1 MRPIGRSARRISIKA
16 EEAQDGHSAPRVP
29 EPTCRSGEGIFSV
42 SALRPSVSMAG
53 WNIAAPCVKGCFR
66 AMLRPSRRTAA
77 CPLSALGAD
86 LLREMIGFAA
96 ERLMGPEVG
105 AVTGAAYGEK
115 LPARLARRN
124 GDPDQAD
131 PRRATR

>member
-1 MRPIGRSARRISIKA
+1 
-16 EEAQDGHSAPRVP
+16 
-29 EPTCRSGEGIFSV
+29 
-42 SALRPSVSMAG
+42 
-53 WNIAAPCVKGCFR
+53 
-66 AMLRPSRRTAA
+66 
-77 CPLSALGAD
+77 
-86 LLREMIGFAA
+86 MIGFAA

-115 LPARLARRN
+115 LPVRLARRN